1 MQRFIDLC
9 QCESLFC
16 FDFDVLTFSYLD
28 EIFCFKKSSLERI
41 LKRIWPCKDLLICTQ
56 LCQCESLFFALI
68 CIFAY
73 LHCFINAHNTGG
85 VFGTV
90 FVVIDKSSLL
100 NRSGV
105 SIFRPIGRQFH
116 KQYRMGSFTAMLLLS
131 SSGYSSSYLNFN
143 LICLFVSLEN
153 LLLCFTSSQE
163 LRIANTIYPLGW
175 SEKHKS

>member
-41 LKRIWPCKDLLICTQ
+41 LKRIWRCKDLLICTQ

-73 LHCFINAHNTGG
+73 LHCLINAHNTGG

-116 KQYRMGSFTAMLLLS
+116 KQYRMGSFAAMLLLS
-131 SSGYSSSYLNFN
+131 SSGYSSSHLNFN

-153 LLLCFTSSQE
+153 LLLCFTSSQK
-163 LRIANTIYPLGW
+163 LRIANTIYPSNVSTGQQ
-175 SEKHKS
+175 